1 MLLSRLW
8 LLTLF
13 VAGCTPLPKK
23 NATAG
28 DEAAQRAA
36 ADTRRLLAS
45 GDSGL
50 IYAHSR
56 SEDAATEE
64 PPQKPSQIAPLS
76 LVVRTDGSV
85 LHQGIHILPADFATR
100 FAGHTTATLF
110 VEESLE
116 YAKLVALIDQLR
128 EAGVSEVAIAPAVPT
143 LP

>member
-23 NATAG
+23 TATAG

-36 ADTRRLLAS
+36 ADTRRLLAG

-56 SEDAATEE
+56 SEDAATDE
-64 PPQKPSQIAPLS
+64 PPAKPSQPLS